1 MAIAKDAK
9 DWTLDEQVAVAKDIA
24 DDTVL
29 ERLAI
34 GQLHRELGAGMAGLT
49 FEATNSALGS
59 QRMNATDTNAG
70 GWDKSELRTR
80 LNSGDLWLLLPSE
93 LQSKVKPVTK
103 TTDNVGGNGG
113 GAPSA
118 TTDKVFLLSATE
130 VYGDMQSDGIQYEC
144 YKSKGV
150 TRSNYSGASGYS
162 HWTRSVRPRSS
173 TSFRYVQSGGI
184 CYSSSLDLW
193 TSERLQQNATR
204 MDSIRG
210 CRKGNGEE
218 VRQAL

>member
-1 MAIAKDAK
+1 MKLTDGK
-9 DWTLDEQVAVAKDIA
+9 TLTYRIIGINH
-24 DDTVL
+24 DDP
-29 ERLAI
+29 
-34 GQLHRELGAGMAGLT
+34 AGGSGKAGLT
-49 FEATNSALGS
+49 FLTTTTGIWSP
-59 QRMNATDTNAG
+59 MNAIDTNAG

-184 CYSSSLDLW
+184 CYSYC
-193 TSERLQQNATR
+193 AT
-204 MDSIRG
+204 DSFYVLPAF
-210 CRKGNGEE
+210 CF
-218 VRQAL
+218 

>member
-1 MAIAKDAK
+1 MDAGTK
-9 DWTLDEQVAVAKDIA
+9 FSMKLTNGKTLEYRIIGINHDDLA
-24 DDTVL
+24 D
-29 ERLAI
+29 
-34 GQLHRELGAGMAGLT
+34 GSGMAGLT

-80 LNSGDLWLLLPSE
+80 LSSGDLWLLLPSE

-184 CYSSSLDLW
+184 CYSYS
-193 TSERLQQNATR
+193 AT
-204 MDSIRG
+204 DSFYVLPAF
-210 CRKGNGEE
+210 CF
-218 VRQAL
+218 